1 MRPQASAL
9 ARQAVLPYPPSWM
22 DRLMGAVERLP
33 LPYWLTYLFLAIV
46 EGLLVHVAAWLDGT
60 ITPGVVAPIFLLFP
74 FRTWL
79 ALALMT
85 YLNHEARQSL
95 RDFRPLLDSDETATR
110 LAYRLTTMPPLP
122 VLVNNLV
129 GFLYFLFL
137 VLYYPVEWLV
147 DRPLLTPTYLFSG
160 FVSFSLASVIYYY
173 TFHQLRMV
181 HRIYAGVRSF
191 NLFRLQP
198 VYAFSRLTARTG
210 VAYLA
215 LISLTLLLFPYPVT
229 DTRAMASYLLQ
240 LLLSLLAFVLPLWN
254 THQRL
259 EAEKRRL
266 QSEVERRLEGMLQQM
281 HHHLDDF
288 DAQAVA
294 ERKTGV
300 ESLLLERQVLNAIPT
315 WPWQPNTLKALLTA
329 LILPLLLLLAQQ
341 LLEGWFSF

>member
-1 MRPQASAL
+1 
-9 ARQAVLPYPPSWM
+9 
-22 DRLMGAVERLP
+22 
-33 LPYWLTYLFLAIV
+33 
-46 EGLLVHVAAWLDGT
+46 
-60 ITPGVVAPIFLLFP
+60 
-74 FRTWL
+74 
-79 ALALMT
+79 MT